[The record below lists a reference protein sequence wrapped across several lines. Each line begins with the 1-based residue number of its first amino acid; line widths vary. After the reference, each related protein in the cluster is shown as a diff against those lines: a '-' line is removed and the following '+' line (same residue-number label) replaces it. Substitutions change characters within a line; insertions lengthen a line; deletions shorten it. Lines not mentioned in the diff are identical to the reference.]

1 MAHQI
6 CTRQSVCNFSN
17 LFEQKMLLNSESH
30 LLESYFWQ
38 CNCCH
43 KKFNLVSLFPCN
55 FFLSG
60 FLKRSLLVLFPRHLV
75 VFVWSSE
82 NLISPFSLHLIPFVL
97 SLITNF
103 FFNWKMYLVCTF
115 KSDFLPFLNL
125 ILYFCWTVVATSA
138 SNSSA
143 EVFSYSERTVW
154 QHA

>member
-1 MAHQI
+1 MALLSY
-6 CTRQSVCNFSN
+6 TRQCALSSN
-17 LFEQKMLLNSESH
+17 LFKQKTLRSSESH

-43 KKFNLVSLFPCN
+43 KKFNLVSLFSCN

-60 FLKRSLLVLFPRHLV
+60 FLKLFPLVLFPRHLV

-82 NLISPFSLHLIPFVL
+82 NLISPFSLHLISFVS

-103 FFNWKMYLVCTF
+103 FFNWKYISFYTF
-115 KSDFLPFLNL
+115 KSDFLPFFNL
-125 ILYFCWTVVATSA
+125 ILYFCWAVMATPA
-138 SNSSA
+138 SDSSA
-143 EVFSYSERTVW
+143 KVFSYRSRRVW